1 MVKVKKNS
9 LFVRFLLI
17 ALVALSAPL
26 QAVFS
31 FKDLYNS
38 VASKVAF
45 KKGKEKV
52 AEIVVA
58 SKKPVNEEFKKI
70 QKKIG
75 ILLMVFGLAGLAGC
89 YLIDKIAHPFD
100 PLNPPHNPQHNPF
113 RPIHPDLAPEPRPH
127 PGHRPFIRVEPR
139 HNPIS
144 DLPRV
149 EPRPLLNPIFIINE
163 PVEGLGKV
171 VVEEHK
177 AIEGQTKECPIC
189 YEDKNPEDMY
199 EFSCCKDQRL
209 EKEKKDGKEI
219 DPVLFCKKCLLGESG
234 PFVGTVKNK
243 KIDLLVCPNR
253 NCKLKNS
260 ENCVEKTIIRRSDRI
275 ALLGEDSE
283 LFKAIEKIEDKKSLS
298 LLGQDGGYRECKTR
312 DCPVSYI
319 IPSDNQ
325 DMFLEGD
332 IVCPKCHDR
341 YCADCQISHSR
352 NVTCNEA
359 KAEAERVAK
368 MNETD
373 IDRANK
379 ACIENTTKPCPNCK
393 TKIEKNKG
401 CKHMTC
407 HQCRWEYCWD
417 CLQGGMGHG
426 GYPHRSFHDCP
437 AHP

>member
-127 PGHRPFIRVEPR
+127 PI
-139 HNPIS
+139 N

-149 EPRPLLNPIFIINE
+149 EPRQVIHVDFMGDDVSAGAIG
-163 PVEGLGKV
+163 VEDKV
-171 VVEEHK
+171 AV
-177 AIEGQTKECPIC
+177 EGQTKECPIC
-189 YEDKNPEDMY
+189 YEDKNPECFYKM
-199 EFSCCKDQRL
+199 SCCGM
-209 EKEKKDGKEI
+209 E
-219 DPVLFCKKCLLGESG
+219 FCKKCLLGNNG
-234 PFVGTVKNK
+234 PISITIKNK
-243 KIDLLVCPNR
+243 SINELKCPNR
-253 NCKLKNS
+253 NCNMKNSGEGQNGTRILNTDLVALLGKNS
-260 ENCVEKTIIRRSDRI
+260 EHLR
-275 ALLGEDSE
+275 
-283 LFKAIEKIEDKKSLS
+283 AIEVIRDKNDFS
-298 LLGQDGGYRECKTR
+298 LLG
-312 DCPVSYI
+312 
-319 IPSDNQ
+319 
-325 DMFLEGD
+325 LEGGFRN
-332 IVCPKCHDR
+332 CPTVNCPSYYLIPQDNNGINMQGNVRCTKCNKE
-341 YCADCQISHSR
+341 YCVDCQLVHSGAVSCQQAKEEDDR
-352 NVTCNEA
+352 IKNMTKDEA
-359 KAEAERVAK
+359 KRL
-368 MNETD
+368 NEQWVRD
-373 IDRANK
+373 
-379 ACIENTTKPCPNCK
+379 NTKKCPHCNND
-393 TKIEKNKG
+393 TLKNGG

-407 HQCRWEYCWD
+407 KCRWEYCWD

-426 GYPHRSFHDCP
+426 GYPHRNFYECP
-437 AHP
+437 AHPELAHGYH